1 MPGLMHDSG
10 FELNLEDLQ
19 FAGRHQESSLVVGQA
34 IVICDGILK
43 GATGIVAKGSTPGH
57 CLASLG
63 KSPSNILA
71 RLPAHL
77 VRAT

>member
-10 FELNLEDLQ
+10 FELNLEDFQ
-19 FAGRHQESSLVVGQA
+19 FAARHQQPSLVVGQA
-34 IVICDGILK
+34 VVICDGILK
-43 GATGIVAKGSTPGH
+43 GATGIVAKESTPGH
-57 CLASLG
+57 CLVSLG
-63 KSPSNILA
+63 TSPSDILT

>member
-10 FELNLEDLQ
+10 FELNLEDFQ
-19 FAGRHQESSLVVGQA
+19 FEARDEEPLLVVGQA
-34 IVICDGILK
+34 VVICDGILK
-43 GATGIVAKGSTPGH
+43 GATGIVINRSTPGH
-57 CLASLG
+57 YLVSLG
-63 KSPSNILA
+63 TSPSDILA